1 METRSNH
8 VLVGSVVL
16 ALLLAVLIAAF
27 WFSRLSDG
35 DNEEYDIFFKQS
47 VNGLAKGSGVSY
59 SGVPSGQVKSIE
71 LWRRDPN
78 FVRVRIVVK
87 KDTPILL
94 GTSATI
100 QGVGFTGV
108 SEIVLDGAVKGA
120 PPIVCPEENRLKAC
134 PEGVPVIPTKPGAL
148 GELLNNAPQLLER
161 LTTLTERITEL
172 LNDKN
177 QASIASILQH
187 LDKLS
192 GDLSARGPEIAATIA
207 ETRVTLQKAGQAA
220 EEIGK
225 LVATTNDTL
234 NEEGR
239 PLVKDLRSTIQSA
252 TRSLDTLNATI
263 AEAQPGVQ
271 TFSRDTMPEVNHL
284 VRDLREMS
292 RSMRAITEKLDH
304 QGAGSLLG
312 DPPLPDYRK

>member
-16 ALLLAVLIAAF
+16 ALLLAVLISAF

-271 TFSRDTMPEVNHL
+271 TFSRDTMPEINHL

-292 RSMRAITEKLDH
+292 RSMRAISEKLDH